1 MYKIFSVDGSSLAE
15 GICEEL
21 GCELGKFKIDK
32 FSDGEL
38 SPQFLESVRE
48 KKVFLV
54 SSTVT
59 AEKIVAMLLS
69 IDAAKRASAS
79 EIIMV
84 IPYFG
89 YSRQDRKEGARGA
102 IGAKLMA
109 DLFQAA
115 GANRLI
121 CIDLHSEQI
130 QGFFNIPVNLIPGS
144 FAFSK
149 FSKKLPDDEYCV
161 CSPDAG
167 GVKRAMRF
175 YQRFLRRFPSATFAM
190 MSKIRTRPN
199 EIERMDLIGE
209 VEGKHVLLLDDMVD
223 TGGTLIK
230 AAELLKAGG
239 ARKVTAL
246 ISHGVLS
253 GNGHEKIAKSEHLD
267 QLVITDSVQQPANP
281 KIEVVSCVHSL
292 AAAIE
297 AVINKISM
305 DERLD
310 RL

>member
-1 MYKIFSVDGSSLAE
+1 MHKIFSVDGSPLAKR
-15 GICEEL
+15 ICEEL
-21 GCELGKFKIDK
+21 GYELGKFKIDK

-54 SSTVT
+54 SSTVDS
-59 AEKIVAMLLS
+59 EKIMAMLLT

-89 YSRQDRKEGARGA
+89 YSRQDRKEGIRGA

-109 DLFQAA
+109 DLFQTA
-115 GANRLI
+115 GADRLI

-130 QGFFNIPVNLIPGS
+130 QGFFDIPVNLIPGS
-144 FAFSK
+144 SVFSRY
-149 FSKKLPDDEYCV
+149 SRDLPNDSYCV

-175 YQRFLRRFPSATFAM
+175 YSRLLRRFPDTTFAM

-209 VEGKHVLLLDDMVD
+209 VEGRHVLLLDDMVD

-230 AAELLKAGG
+230 AADLLKVGG
-239 ARKVTAL
+239 ATKVTAL

-253 GNGHEKIAKSEHLD
+253 GGGRDKITNSLMLD
-267 QLVITDSVQQPANP
+267 RLVITDSIPQEMNH
-281 KIEVVSCVHSL
+281 KIQIVSCVHSL
-292 AAAIE
+292 SAAIA

-305 DERLD
+305 DEQLERL
-310 RL
+310 

>member
-1 MYKIFSVDGSSLAE
+1 MFRIFSVDGSPLAGE
-15 GICEEL
+15 ICKEL
-21 GCELGKFKIDK
+21 NCELGKFKIDK

-38 SPQFLESVRE
+38 SPQFLESIRE

-54 SSTVT
+54 SSTIDS
-59 AEKIVAMLLS
+59 EKILAMLLT
-69 IDAAKRASAS
+69 IDAAKRASAA

-89 YSRQDRKEGARGA
+89 YSRQDRKEGLRGA

-109 DLFQAA
+109 DLFQTA

-130 QGFFNIPVNLIPGS
+130 QGFFNIPVNLIPGRVV
-144 FAFSK
+144 FSK
-149 FSKKLPDDEYCV
+149 YSQSLSPDDYCV
-161 CSPDAG
+161 VSPDAG
-167 GVKRAMRF
+167 GVKRAMKF
-175 YQRFLRRFPSATFAM
+175 YSKFLKRFPDTTFAM
-190 MSKIRTRPN
+190 MSKIRRRPN

-209 VEGKHVLLLDDMVD
+209 VEGRHVLLLDDMID
-223 TGGTLIK
+223 TGGTLLK
-230 AAELLKAGG
+230 AAKLLKDGG
-239 ARKVTAL
+239 ARRVSAL

-253 GNGHEKIAKSEHLD
+253 GDGREKIANSKYLD
-267 QLVITDSVQQPANP
+267 KLVITDSISQTDTP
-281 KIEVVSCVHSL
+281 KIKIISCVHSL